1 MLELNDV
8 LLEGEPRTLSL
19 MAYEGRLTCLT
30 GGTAAQRSR
39 WLQGM
44 LGFVPAIGGYISIDG
59 EPLTSASAPVFRQMM
74 AYAPCRLCVEGQIRH
89 YEPPTVQDVFALKA
103 NADIMVTNGGL
114 NREIKMVGDVDEEQ
128 ARWLAVAVLRG
139 KPILLV
145 EEPQVGAV
153 GYLQMQA
160 QKGRI
165 VIVTSQEEAYRQ
177 AADKVVEINS

>member
-8 LLEGEPRTLSL
+8 LLEGESRTLSM
-19 MAYEGRLTCLT
+19 MAFEGQLTCLM

-39 WLQGM
+39 WLLGM
-44 LGFVPAIGGYISIDG
+44 LGFVPVLGGYISIDG
-59 EPLTSASAPVFRQMM
+59 EPLTLSSAVDFRRLM
-74 AYAPCRLCVEGQIRH
+74 AYAPRRLRAEGQIRH
-89 YEPPTVQDVFALKA
+89 FEPPTVQDVFALKE
-103 NADIMVTNGGL
+103 NSDIMVTNGAL